1 MRSFGEELLSKNYLS
16 KGFGPM
22 LNIYFDD
29 MPAAIYNTEVY
40 FTKDSNL
47 QPANV
52 TRILQA
58 MEE

>member
-1 MRSFGEELLSKNYLS
+1 
-16 KGFGPM
+16 M